1 MNGVFLF
8 LLFKRQTDG
17 LTELEAHWTFVISE
31 MVYCMLKRRLSDNLV
46 EVNPRSKIS
55 QKN

>member
-17 LTELEAHWTFVISE
+17 LTELEACW
-31 MVYCMLKRRLSDNLV
+31 MLYFKTKNV
-46 EVNPRSKIS
+46 EEEALR
-55 QKN
+55 